1 MYTYDLFTHIKSK
14 LDEKGIKNL
23 RNDFS
28 YKYSINKDQMSESSI
43 TNEYKQIIVKLDTK
57 EPKFGYNGYEDLYI
71 TTIYKN
77 SDFVYHVDW
86 KFSRWDLNTMSSSL
100 GFEKR
105 TETENSD
112 VVLDIIESY
121 FKKIKELLD
130 VKKQFDKTKKQ
141 KDN

>member
-23 RNDFS
+23 KNDFS
-28 YKYSINKDQMSESSI
+28 YQYSINKDQMSESLI
-43 TNEYKQIIVKLDTK
+43 TNEYKQIKLRLDIK
-57 EPKFGYNGYEDLYI
+57 VSKFGYNGYEDLYI

-77 SDFVYHVDW
+77 SNFVYHVDW
-86 KFSRWDLNTMSSSL
+86 KFSRWDLNTTSSSY
-100 GFEKR
+100 GFQTQTK
-105 TETENSD
+105 TENSD
-112 VVLDIIESY
+112 VVLGIIESY

-130 VKKQFDKTKKQ
+130 VKKQFDKANKQ